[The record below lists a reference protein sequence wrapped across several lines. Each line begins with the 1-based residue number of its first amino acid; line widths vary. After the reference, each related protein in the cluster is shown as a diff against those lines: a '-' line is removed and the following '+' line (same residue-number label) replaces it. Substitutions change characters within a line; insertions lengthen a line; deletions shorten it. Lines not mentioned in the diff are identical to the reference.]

1 MRAPHFGLRIVGGSG
16 ETLLAMEFLIRG
28 IQQHNEPGVFICF
41 EERAADLAAN
51 VASLGFDLAALIED
65 KKLFIDHVAIDRSA
79 R

>member
-1 MRAPHFGLRIVGGSG
+1 
-16 ETLLAMEFLIRG
+16 MEFLVRG

-65 KKLFIDHVAIDRSA
+65 KKLFTRPCGDRPLRDDGDRRIRPRRSVHA
-79 R
+79 AGRSDR